1 MIVSNLLEDADKA
14 GDSAGAFRIVIA
26 TRTVDGVE
34 MEPGRVQV
42 SDAGDP
48 QVDPSGGE
56 VDVLPTGFMDVPG
69 PCLTVADFR
78 RLVSEQPEVAGFTL
92 TGVTGLKRLADGGRA
107 LRSEQVLGT
116 NVLAEQ
122 AEIWLLLYPEEQWP
136 PHWFGP

>member
-1 MIVSNLLEDADKA
+1 MIVSDLLKDADKA
-14 GDSAGAFRIVIA
+14 GDTAGALRVVIA

-42 SDAGDP
+42 SNAGDP

-56 VDVLPTGFMDVPG
+56 VDVLPTGFMELPG
-69 PCLTVADFR
+69 ACLTVADFR
-78 RLVSEQPEVAGFTL
+78 RLVSEQPEVAEFTL

-107 LRSEQVLGT
+107 LRTEQVLGT

-122 AEIWLLLYPEEQWP
+122 GEIWLLLYPKAQWP